1 MRAMDR
7 EPDSWIETPAF
18 NWTPEVPL
26 RVEPKFEDALPD
38 DIENL
43 EPRFENPAPAVEQC
57 APSAT
62 RASTTREQAPRFIV
76 VTVVEPRATPL
87 FLPRLLVGL
96 GQGAGLSLLFASRA
110 TMDPYVF
117 SAALM
122 AGLFAPLLLL
132 SGLGR
137 ARFAPLLIWTIFAGG
152 LLAAAGGYH
161 HWRTLSSDS
170 GHPGLSLIALTALFL
185 FIGQAIVESGAGDY
199 AAHYRSAW
207 RLAIRIVI
215 CAAVAGLAWAA
226 AGAASGLMREQALPF
241 SFFIIPIV
249 TVSTAL
255 AAQLTGAR
263 LLGALQE
270 GVVFVFGMALVFV
283 LLLSMAMTG
292 LGAFGIW
299 QPSLAVT
306 AVLGAVLILCIN
318 ASYRDGTSMRPY
330 WRRRAEFAA
339 SLVLLPL
346 ALIAA
351 VALTARVAQ
360 HGWTDN
366 RIFAAAWLLLMGG
379 YALSYAAS
387 ALISLGGGGWMQR
400 IETSNLALGFAA
412 LTLLAT
418 LASPVGDPAR
428 LAVASQ
434 SYRLAQHQVTADAF
448 DYVWLRDHGLRFGHE
463 ALSRMEASTTEP
475 LVARGAFV
483 ALTAPPAGL
492 RPAPTEIGAN
502 IHVQSGQALPAG
514 LLARDWSGVA
524 GAPPCLTN
532 ASLSCDAFFADVD
545 GDGRSEILLAYGS
558 DARWWASVMKQG
570 QDSHGNMRG
579 GWYVEGTLAAPSCP
593 GGLTALRSGQFAL
606 VQPASKWRD
615 LLVGGMR
622 LSVAQPKTPMGCP
635 LS

>member
-1 MRAMDR
+1 MRAMDSG
-7 EPDSWIETPAF
+7 PDSWIDTPAF

-26 RVEPKFEDALPD
+26 RVEPKFEGALPAD
-38 DIENL
+38 AEIS
-43 EPRFENPAPAVEQC
+43 EPRFENPVLGAP

-62 RASTTREQAPRFIV
+62 RERVTHYV
-76 VTVVEPRATPL
+76 VVVPEARLTPL

-96 GQGAGLSLLFASRA
+96 GGGAALSLLFASRA
-110 TMDPYVF
+110 VMDPYVF

-122 AGLFAPLLLL
+122 AGLFAPPLLL

-137 ARFAPLLIWTIFAGG
+137 VRFMPLLIWTIFAGL
-152 LLAAAGGYH
+152 LLAGAGAYH

-170 GHPGLSLIALTALFL
+170 GHPGLSLIALTGLFL
-185 FIGQAIVESGAGDY
+185 YIGQSLLESGAGDY
-199 AAHYRSAW
+199 PAHYRSAW
-207 RLAIRIVI
+207 RLAIRIFI

-226 AGAASGLMREQALPF
+226 AGAASGWMQAHHPTLPF
-241 SFFIIPIV
+241 SSFLIPIV

-255 AAQLTGAR
+255 AAQLTGE
-263 LLGALQE
+263 LLLNALQE
-270 GVVFVFGMALVFV
+270 GVVFVFAMALPFV
-283 LLLSMAMTG
+283 LLLSMAVAG
-292 LGAFGIW
+292 LSALGFW
-299 QPSLAVT
+299 QPSLAVS
-306 AVLGAVLILCIN
+306 AVLGAALIFCIN

-339 SLVLLPL
+339 GLVLLPL
-346 ALIAA
+346 ALMAA
-351 VALTARVAQ
+351 VALAARVAQ

-366 RIFAAAWLLLMGG
+366 RIFAAAWLLLMAS
-379 YALSYAAS
+379 YALAYGAS

-400 IETSNLALGFAA
+400 IEGSNLALGFAA
-412 LTLLAT
+412 LMLLAV
-418 LASPVGDPAR
+418 LASPVADPAR

-434 SYRLAQHQVTADAF
+434 TYRLEQHRVTADAF
-448 DYVWLRDHGLRFGHE
+448 DYTWLRDHGLRFGHE
-463 ALSRMEASTTEP
+463 ALTRMLASQAEP

-483 ALTAPPAGL
+483 ALTAPPAAL
-492 RPAPTEIGAN
+492 RPTPTEIGAN

-524 GAPPCLTN
+524 GAPPCLIN
-532 ASLSCDAFFADVD
+532 VSLTCDAFFADVD
-545 GDGRSEILLAYGS
+545 GDGRNEILLAYGS

-570 QDSHGNMRG
+570 QDAQGNTRG

-615 LLVGGMR
+615 LLVGGVR
-622 LSVAQPKTPMGCP
+622 VSVARSKNPTGCP